1 MEQLNKIE
9 IRGYVGS
16 ITVHHM
22 GERDM
27 ARFTVATS
35 TAYKDKDGGAVIETC
50 WHNVLAWSGKN
61 IQELD
66 KITKGGKVYVL
77 GRLRNQKYTGM
88 DGIER
93 NTYDILASRLTLLDE
108 GEPLQCEM

>member
-1 MEQLNKIE
+1 
-9 IRGYVGS
+9 
-16 ITVHHM
+16 
-22 GERDM
+22 
-27 ARFTVATS
+27 
-35 TAYKDKDGGAVIETC
+35 
-50 WHNVLAWSGKN
+50 VLAWSGKN

-66 KITKGGKVYVL
+66 RITKGGKIYVL
-77 GRLRNQKYTGM
+77 GRLRNQKYTGL